1 MPNPGNAHFC
11 GGPLDNKPDG
21 PTNPKLIELVKLHP
35 YGRGSDGWMSAWM
48 VAGSLRTTDA
58 SAAQWLQLQ
67 VTLVGP
73 PVCASQNPHKC
84 GLEHGLLGWPS
95 MLVSEY
101 KSICCSGA
109 RRVRFADPAFIRLY
123 LYLLVGWGQRMSGL
137 LNDNSHVL
145 ADTSLYDN

>member
-1 MPNPGNAHFC
+1 
-11 GGPLDNKPDG
+11 
-21 PTNPKLIELVKLHP
+21 
-35 YGRGSDGWMSAWM
+35 MSAWM

-73 PVCASQNPHKC
+73 PMCASQNPHKC
-84 GLEHGLLGWPS
+84 GLEHGFLGWPS

-137 LNDNSHVL
+137 LNDNLHVL
-145 ADTSLYDN
+145 ADTRARHAKLADPKCIVICTYLREGGRQGVSSLPTQPV

>member
-1 MPNPGNAHFC
+1 MY
-11 GGPLDNKPDG
+11 
-21 PTNPKLIELVKLHP
+21 V
-35 YGRGSDGWMSAWM
+35 WM

-84 GLEHGLLGWPS
+84 GLEHGFWGWPS

-109 RRVRFADPAFIRLY
+109 RRVRFADPDFIRLY

-137 LNDNSHVL
+137 LNDNLHVL